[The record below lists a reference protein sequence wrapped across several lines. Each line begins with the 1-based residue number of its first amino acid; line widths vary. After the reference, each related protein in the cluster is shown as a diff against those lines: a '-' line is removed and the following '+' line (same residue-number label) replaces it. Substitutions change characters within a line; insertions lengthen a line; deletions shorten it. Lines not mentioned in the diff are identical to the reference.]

1 MKLYK
6 TLGAFFLSAAM
17 ISSLTPAFQSF
28 AATESSVAVQSSA
41 EATDSSEIGQ
51 GFMNGKQR
59 TDILQQLVDSG
70 SISQSTCDAIKAY
83 LQENTPQNYEDG
95 KNRNAVMGS
104 SGTAANSDENAER
117 PERPEKTADN
127 NNEASLP
134 ASNNDNNGARGRRPA
149 FFGSQ
154 LLNNMLEAGV
164 ITQTDFDAISS
175 ALPKPEERGGSSS
188 EAAEN

>member
-41 EATDSSEIGQ
+41 EATDSSGVGQ

-83 LQENTPQNYEDG
+83 LQENAPQNYEDG
-95 KNRNAVMGS
+95 KNRNAVMS
-104 SGTAANSDENAER
+104 SSGTAANSDGTAANSDENAER
-117 PERPEKTADN
+117 P
-127 NNEASLP
+127 
-134 ASNNDNNGARGRRPA
+134 
-149 FFGSQ
+149 
-154 LLNNMLEAGV
+154 
-164 ITQTDFDAISS
+164 
-175 ALPKPEERGGSSS
+175 
-188 EAAEN
+188 